1 MDFNIKNK
9 GQPTVFDINV
19 LPMNLSEGRNIGN
32 LPGLYIYTAPKN
44 VEKNRESDVM
54 ILLLHSEGSALSEK
68 LLESWSE
75 SAASAYYSARG
86 SFTMGISTA
95 VKALAKNIERENKRF
110 KYPTLFLNIAIIRG
124 RSLMLAHLGPVHST
138 LISADHV
145 ENFNDD
151 ASLPLQANGNEVSY
165 FRTEL
170 HSEDIVLL
178 CPKVPQGWTNSAIL
192 DATGDS
198 PMNVIRYLLDQAG
211 GNLQAAVIQIKSGR
225 GDITFRTRTL
235 ITADVNPENVKRM
248 DKAGQLHRRSSDIVT
263 RPHVSDTYGNY
274 TDQPDPDKPLFRT
287 KKSNEFREL
296 CNDNEAPAEEKESA
310 QYVMKEIP
318 AEVLPSAEEVMGESA
333 GPLEAVKREVHAAS
347 IKRPGSAAKAKAAQ
361 QAKKAAKKKITLNFR
376 QLAVTLCCGLLIP
389 AIVAV
394 SIFFIYSGRSK
405 SKLHR
410 EYLNQAA
417 EAAQI
422 ALLDTDVKNKEVKW
436 ADTLSYVN
444 AALNYGTSPAAQEL
458 KRQAME
464 GLDELGNGIKV
475 TYSYANASAL
485 AKGITLTEFAAA
497 DQYTYAL
504 DSASGSIVR
513 FTARGNGMSLDA
525 SFNCAPGEYTD
536 LNNDMKTVSVGH
548 IVDFVMLPTGSPHS
562 FLLAAADAGNN
573 ILYCSAFAKNK
584 AAELPLPETG
594 KLHIDAISYY
604 DAGLYALD
612 TKNAAVWYYPYNNAE
627 GFNTEP
633 SNYLGSRTPYI
644 TDVVD
649 FAVFKDYAYFVRE
662 NGNLLICDYTGYRPD
677 CRDIT
682 EISDPENGVRINFSL
697 HKFSKILIN
706 RTPDTSLYLM
716 DSRLQSILN
725 LSAKG
730 NFVRFIVPNRA
741 AGDISQFGTPTGFGI
756 TGQNRILWAYK
767 NDLYIGNMP

>member
-1 MDFNIKNK
+1 M
-9 GQPTVFDINV
+9 FDINV

-32 LPGLYIYTAPKN
+32 LPGLFVYTAPKN
-44 VEKNRESDVM
+44 VEKNRETDVL
-54 ILLLHSEGSALSEK
+54 ILLLHSEGSAVQEDTLAG
-68 LLESWSE
+68 WSD
-75 SAASAYYSARG
+75 AAALAYYTARG
-86 SFTMGISTA
+86 SFTMGISAA
-95 VKALAKNIERENKRF
+95 VKALAKRVESENKRF
-110 KYPTLFLNIAIIRG
+110 KFPTLFVNIAIVRG

-138 LISADHV
+138 LIASDHV
-145 ENFNDD
+145 ENFNDET
-151 ASLPLQANGNEVSY
+151 SLPLQAGENDISY
-165 FRTEL
+165 FQTEL

-225 GDITFRTRTL
+225 GAVTFRTRTV
-235 ITADVNPENVKRM
+235 ITADVNPENEKRM
-248 DKAGQLHRRSSDIVT
+248 DKPGQVHRRSSDVVS
-263 RPHVSDTYGNY
+263 RPHVSSDTYGNY
-274 TDQPDPDKPLFRT
+274 TDRSDPNKPLFRA
-287 KKSNEFREL
+287 KKSGELREL
-296 CNDNEAPAEEKESA
+296 SEDGSALPEEETSA
-310 QYVMKEIP
+310 QSAADETP
-318 AEVLPSAEEVMGESA
+318 AEVLPSSEEVMGENA
-333 GPLEAVKREVHAAS
+333 GPLEAVKRESHASA
-347 IKRPGSAAKAKAAQ
+347 IKRPGSAP
-361 QAKKAAKKKITLNFR
+361 KKPAVPAKKKSKLNFR
-376 QLAVTLCCGLLIP
+376 QLAVILGCGLLIP
-389 AIVAV
+389 AVVAV
-394 SIFFIYSGRSK
+394 SIFFIYSNRSK

-417 EAAQI
+417 EAAQV
-422 ALLDTDVKNKEVKW
+422 ALLDTDPHNQEEKW

-444 AALNYGTSPAAQEL
+444 SALNYGSSPAAQEL
-458 KRQAME
+458 KQQAME

-485 AKGITLTEFAAA
+485 AKGINLTEFAAG

-504 DSASGSIVR
+504 DSTSGSVIR
-513 FTARGNGMSLDA
+513 FTASGNGMALDT
-525 SFNCAPGEYTD
+525 SFSCTPGDYTD
-536 LNNDMKTVSVGH
+536 LNNEMKTITVGH
-548 IVDFVMLPTGSPHS
+548 LVDFAMLPTGSPHS
-562 FLLAAADAGNN
+562 FLLAAADADHNV
-573 ILYCSAFAKNK
+573 LYCSAFAKNK

-594 KLHIDAISYY
+594 KLHIDAVSYY
-604 DAGLYALD
+604 DAGLYVMD
-612 TKNAAVWYYPYNNAE
+612 TKNAAVWYYAYNTSE

-633 SNYLGSRTPYI
+633 SNYLGTRTPYI

-662 NGNLLICDYTGYRPD
+662 NGNLLLCDYTGYRPA
-677 CRDIT
+677 CGDIT
-682 EISDPENGVRINFSL
+682 EISDPNTGVQINFSL

-716 DSRLQSILN
+716 DSHLQSILN

-730 NFVRFIVPNRA
+730 NFVRYIVPNRA
-741 AGDISQFGTPTGFGI
+741 AGDISQYGTPTGFGI

>member
-1 MDFNIKNK
+1 M
-9 GQPTVFDINV
+9 FDINV

-44 VEKNRESDVM
+44 VEKNRESDVL
-54 ILLLHSEGSALSEK
+54 ILLLHSEGFALSEK

-75 SAASAYYSARG
+75 SAASAYYTARG
-86 SFTMGISTA
+86 SFTMGISAA
-95 VKALAKNIERENKRF
+95 VKVLARNIERENKRF
-110 KYPTLFLNIAIIRG
+110 KYPTLFVNIAIIRD

-138 LISADHV
+138 LISSDHV

-151 ASLPLQANGNEVSY
+151 SSLPLQTNGNEVSY

-248 DKAGQLHRRSSDIVT
+248 DKARQAYRRSSDIVT
-263 RPHVSDTYGNY
+263 RPHVSSDTYGNY
-274 TDQPDPDKPLFRT
+274 TDQPAPDKPLFRT

-296 CNDNEAPAEEKESA
+296 SGGNEVTAENKEST

-318 AEVLPSAEEVMGESA
+318 AEVLPTSKDVMGESTE
-333 GPLEAVKREVHAAS
+333 PLEAVKREVHVAP
-347 IKRPGSAAKAKAAQ
+347 IKRPGSAAKAKDAEQ
-361 QAKKAAKKKITLNFR
+361 TGNAAKKKMPLNFR
-376 QLAVTLCCGLLIP
+376 QLAVTLCFGLLIP
-389 AIVAV
+389 VIVAV
-394 SIFFIYSGRSK
+394 SIFFIYSNRSK

-410 EYLNQAA
+410 DYLNQAA

-422 ALLDTDVKNKEVKW
+422 ALIDDVAKNREVKW
-436 ADTLSYVN
+436 VDTLSYVN
-444 AALNYGTSPAAQEL
+444 TALKYGNSPAAQEL
-458 KRQAME
+458 KLQAME

-485 AKGITLTEFAAA
+485 AKGINLTEFAAEG
-497 DQYTYAL
+497 QYTYAL
-504 DSASGSIVR
+504 DSASGSVVR
-513 FTARGNGMSLDA
+513 FTASGNGMALDS
-525 SFNCAPGEYTD
+525 SFNCTPGEYMD

-562 FLLAAADAGNN
+562 FLLAASDAENN

-584 AAELPLPETG
+584 ASELPLPETG

-612 TKNAAVWYYPYNNAE
+612 TKNAAVWYYPYNNTN

-662 NGNLLICDYTGYRPD
+662 NGNLLRCDYTGYRPI
-677 CRDIT
+677 CGDIT
-682 EISDPENGVRINFSL
+682 EISDPENGVSINFSL

-716 DSRLQSILN
+716 DSRLQSLLN

-730 NFVRFIVPNRA
+730 NFVRYIVPNRA
-741 AGDISQFGTPTGFGI
+741 AGDISQFGTPSGFGI

>member
-1 MDFNIKNK
+1 M
-9 GQPTVFDINV
+9 FDINL

-32 LPGLYIYTAPKN
+32 LPGLFIYTAPKN
-44 VEKNRESDVM
+44 VEKNRESDVL
-54 ILLLHSEGSALSEK
+54 ILLLHSEGSALEDR

-75 SAASAYYSARG
+75 SAASAYYTARG
-86 SFTMGISTA
+86 SFTMGISAA
-95 VKALAKNIERENKRF
+95 VKVLAKHIERENKRF
-110 KYPTLFLNIAIIRG
+110 KYPSIFLNIAIIRG

-138 LISADHV
+138 LISSDHV

-151 ASLPLQANGNEVSY
+151 ASLPLQAKENEVSY

-225 GDITFRTRTL
+225 GDITFRTRTV
-235 ITADVNPENVKRM
+235 ITADVNPENEKRM
-248 DKAGQLHRRSSDIVT
+248 DKAVQLRRRSSDIVT
-263 RPHVSDTYGNY
+263 RSHVSDTYGNY
-274 TDQPDPDKPLFRT
+274 NDQPDPDKPLFRT
-287 KKSNEFREL
+287 KKSDAFREL
-296 CNDNEAPAEEKESA
+296 SSGNEVPIEEKEPV
-310 QYVMKEIP
+310 QYVMKEP
-318 AEVLPSAEEVMGESA
+318 LTEVLPSSEEVMGESA
-333 GPLEAVKREVHAAS
+333 GPLEAVKREVHTAS
-347 IKRPGSAAKAKAAQ
+347 IKRPGSASKEKNAE
-361 QAKKAAKKKITLNFR
+361 QAGKAAKKKTRLNLR
-376 QLAVTLCCGLLIP
+376 QLAITLFCGLLIP

-394 SIFFIYSGRSK
+394 SIFFIYSSRSK
-405 SKLHR
+405 TKLHR

-422 ALLDTDVKNKEVKW
+422 ALIDTDAKNEETKW

-444 AALNYGTSPAAQEL
+444 NALNYGSSPAAQEL
-458 KRQAME
+458 KLQAME
-464 GLDELGNGIKV
+464 HMDELGNGIKV

-485 AKGITLTEFAAA
+485 AKGINLTEFAAA

-513 FTARGNGMSLDA
+513 FTARGNGMALDE
-525 SFNCAPGEYTD
+525 SFNCTPGEYTD
-536 LNNDMKTVSVGH
+536 LNNDMKTVTIGH

-562 FLLAAADAGNN
+562 FLLAASDAENH

-584 AAELPLPETG
+584 ASELPLPDTG

-612 TKNAAVWYYPYNNAE
+612 TKNAAVWYYPYNNSE

-633 SNYLGSRTPYI
+633 SNYLGSHTPYI

-662 NGNLLICDYTGYRPD
+662 NGNLLMCDYTGYRPV
-677 CRDIT
+677 CGDIT
-682 EISDPENGVRINFSL
+682 EISDPENGVQINFSL
-697 HKFSKILIN
+697 RKFSKILIN

-716 DSRLQSILN
+716 DSHLQSILN

-730 NFVRFIVPNRA
+730 NYVRFIVPNRA